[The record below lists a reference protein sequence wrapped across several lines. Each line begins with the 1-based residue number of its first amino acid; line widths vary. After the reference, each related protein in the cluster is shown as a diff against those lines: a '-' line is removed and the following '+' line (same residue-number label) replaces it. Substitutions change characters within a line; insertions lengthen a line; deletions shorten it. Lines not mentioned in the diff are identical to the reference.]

1 MAELTSTPSP
11 ECAFG
16 TKAGS
21 KSCKLPSKEDTGTSP
36 LNPSCPKCN
45 SQKVWR
51 NGNTYSM
58 FDDKIQRL
66 LCRSCGHRF
75 SDPTDLLRAKR
86 AHESIETVE
95 TKSLKSPDCI
105 LTSRRICVTETK
117 NLAAEQQIEV
127 LPRSETGEFKQKILE
142 YALWLKD
149 NGRSEATIFGRV
161 KLLRRLAKRGANLY
175 DTQSIKKTIAEQK
188 WCNGQKSNAVDA
200 YSSFLKMVGGK
211 WEPPVYKSVRKIPF
225 IPKEAEIDQLIAGS
239 SIRMATFLQLLK
251 ETGAR
256 CGEIWQLKWAD
267 IDFESKVVNITPE
280 KNSNPRVARLSNK
293 LLEMLENLPKN
304 YGERVF
310 SFPHMRI
317 DNYAVNFQRQRRR
330 TADKIQNQRLLK
342 IHFHTFRYWKG
353 TMLYHQTKDMYYVMQ
368 RLGHK
373 NIKNTLL
380 YVQLEE
386 ALFQGESEYISKVAK
401 TAQEIC
407 SLIEAGFEF
416 VTDFQDSKIFKKRK

>member
-1 MAELTSTPSP
+1 MAELTSKPSP
-11 ECAFG
+11 DVFG
-16 TKAGS
+16 TKAGFN
-21 KSCKLPSKEDTGTSP
+21 SCKLESAQGSTGISP
-36 LNPSCPKCN
+36 LCPQCSSK
-45 SQKVWR
+45 KVWR
-51 NGNTYSM
+51 DGSRY
-58 FDDKIQRL
+58 FFEERIQRWI
-66 LCRSCGHRF
+66 CRDCGLRF
-75 SDPTDLLRAKR
+75 SDQNDLKKAKKT
-86 AHESIETVE
+86 IETVE
-95 TKSLKSPDCI
+95 TVETQSLKTPDGI
-105 LTSRRICVTETK
+105 VATSQICVTETK
-117 NLAAEQQIEV
+117 NLVAEQQQIEV

-142 YALWLKD
+142 YAIWLKS

-175 DTQSIKKTIAEQK
+175 DPESLKKTIAEQK
-188 WCNGQKSNAVDA
+188 WGNGQKSNAVDA
-200 YSSFLKMVGGK
+200 YSSFLKMAGGEWK
-211 WEPPVYKSVRKIPF
+211 PPIYKSVRKIPF

-239 SIRMATFLQLLK
+239 SLRMATFLQLLK

-256 CGEIWQLKWAD
+256 CGEIWQLNWTD
-267 IDFESKVVNITPE
+267 VDFESKVVNITPE

-293 LLEMLENLPKN
+293 LLEMLEHLPKN

-330 TADKIQNQRLLK
+330 TANKIQNQRLLK

-353 TMLYHQTKDMYYVMQ
+353 TMLYHQTKDMFYVMQ

-373 NIKNTLL
+373 NIKNTLP

-386 ALFQGESEYISKVAK
+386 ALFQGENEYISKVAK

-407 SLIEAGFEF
+407 ALIEAGFEF